1 MMLSPISRLG
11 SLLALLLVSA
21 HAAGQQAASA
31 NFPMSQSAS
40 ADLPPVAS
48 TAPSSDACTR
58 QVTVPCEKHGNA
70 SPKKKK
76 ALAQPSAPAYDP
88 LTVHPNAAVRDTK
101 PKETVLPGV
110 MTVPGVS
117 AQALDLTKAR
127 ILKMRDGQNEV
138 VYLSDTDQ
146 NYVQLPFPNARLNG
160 TEELVI
166 DKNAKSN
173 NVYIQF
179 AQGVTRPV
187 QLWIEHPA
195 GTPVYGMKLVPKKID
210 AQAIIVQ
217 DTSPLTGDISAQKGN
232 DYVSNTQFLME
243 TVALGAAPQGFS
255 QVDIRIA
262 PVAMNGFVLAA
273 EKLYSSADRDV
284 YLYDV
289 MNPGGRQL
297 TLREEEFDGAS
308 VLAVSIFPKPV
319 LAPGEHTKVIVIAR
333 KQKEQ

>member
-1 MMLSPISRLG
+1 MMLSPILRVG
-11 SLLALLLVSA
+11 SSLALLLISA

-31 NFPMSQSAS
+31 NFPMSQTAS
-40 ADLPPVAS
+40 ADLPPAG
-48 TAPSSDACTR
+48 TAGTGECTR
-58 QVTVPCEKHGNA
+58 QVAVPCDKHTPA
-70 SPKKKK
+70 VPKKKK
-76 ALAQPSAPAYDP
+76 VVAQPAAPAYDP
-88 LTVHPNAAVRDTK
+88 LAVHPSAAVRET
-101 PKETVLPGV
+101 PQKETVLPGV
-110 MTVPGVS
+110 MTITGAS
-117 AQALDLTKAR
+117 AQALDLTKSR

-146 NYVQLPFPNARLNG
+146 NYVQLPFPNPRLNG
-160 TEELVI
+160 TEELII
-166 DKNAKSN
+166 DKKANSN

-179 AQGVTRPV
+179 AQGVTRSV
-187 QLWIEHPA
+187 QLWVERPGGA
-195 GTPVYGMKLVPKKID
+195 GPVYGLKLVPKKID
-210 AQAIIVQ
+210 AQAIIIQ

-262 PVAMNGFVLAA
+262 PVTMSGFVLAA
-273 EKLYSSADRDV
+273 EKMYSSADRDV

-289 MNPGGRQL
+289 MNPGVRQL

-319 LAPGEHTKVIVIAR
+319 LGPGEHTKVVVIAR

>member
-1 MMLSPISRLG
+1 MMLSPIPRVG
-11 SLLALLLVSA
+11 SLLALLLISA

-31 NFPMSQSAS
+31 NFPMSQTAS
-40 ADLPPVAS
+40 ADLPPAA
-48 TAPSSDACTR
+48 APGTGACTR
-58 QVTVPCEKHGNA
+58 QVAVPCDKPA
-70 SPKKKK
+70 SATPKKKK
-76 ALAQPSAPAYDP
+76 AAPQPTAPAYDP
-88 LTVHPNAAVRDTK
+88 LAVHPGAAVRET
-101 PKETVLPGV
+101 PQKETVLPGV
-110 MTVPGVS
+110 MTIPGAS
-117 AQALDLTKAR
+117 AQALDLTKSR

-146 NYVQLPFPNARLNG
+146 NYVQLPFPNPRLNG
-160 TEELVI
+160 TEELII
-166 DKNAKSN
+166 DKKANSN

-179 AQGVTRPV
+179 AQGVTRSV
-187 QLWIEHPA
+187 QLWVERPGGA
-195 GTPVYGMKLVPKKID
+195 GPVYGLKLVPKKID

-262 PVAMNGFVLAA
+262 PVTMNGFVLAA
-273 EKLYSSADRDV
+273 EKMFSSADRDV

-289 MNPGGRQL
+289 MNPGVRQL

-319 LAPGEHTKVIVIAR
+319 LGPGEHTKVVVIAR

>member
-1 MMLSPISRLG
+1 MMLSPIPRLG

-21 HAAGQQAASA
+21 HASGQQAASA
-31 NFPMSQSAS
+31 NFPMSQTAS
-40 ADLPPVAS
+40 ADLPPAAAAA
-48 TAPSSDACTR
+48 TDACTR
-58 QVTVPCEKHGNA
+58 QVTVPCEKHA
-70 SPKKKK
+70 TAAPKKKK
-76 ALAQPSAPAYDP
+76 NVAPPPTPQYDP
-88 LTVHPNAAVRDTK
+88 LAVHPNAAVRDTK

-110 MTVPGVS
+110 MTIPGAS

-187 QLWIEHPA
+187 QLWIEHPT
-195 GTPVYGMKLVPKKID
+195 GSPVYGMKLVPKKID
-210 AQAIIVQ
+210 AQSIIVQ
-217 DTSPLTGDISAQKGN
+217 DTTPLSGDISAQKGN

-262 PVAMNGFVLAA
+262 PVTMNGFVLAA

-319 LAPGEHTKVIVIAR
+319 LGPGEHTKVIVIAR